1 MRLGVRL
8 GIDVGRVRVGVARSD
23 PDGVLA
29 VPVVTLSAAD
39 AIASIE
45 ALVEEFSVLEVIVG
59 EPVSLSG
66 ATTDSTQLA
75 RSFAA
80 ELATALECPVRLV
93 DERLSTTQA
102 EGQMRGVGRSQRSQR
117 PVIDQAAAVILV
129 QHALDAERIQGVPPG
144 RLVAP
149 AMPDDD

>member
-1 MRLGVRL
+1 VRRGVRL
-8 GIDVGRVRVGVARSD
+8 GVDVGRVRVGVARSD
-23 PDGVLA
+23 PDGLLA
-29 VPVVTLSAAD
+29 LPVATLAAAD
-39 AIASIE
+39 ALASI
-45 ALVEEFSVLEVIVG
+45 AAIVDEFSVLEVVVG

-66 ATTDSTQLA
+66 AATDSTTMA
-75 RSFAA
+75 RNFAA
-80 ELATALECPVRLV
+80 ELAVAVPCPVRLV

-102 EGQMRGVGRSQRSQR
+102 EGQMRGVGRSQRSSR

-149 AMPDDD
+149 TQPDND